1 MTTPTK
7 PLNKLAMALTIA
19 VTSVASSFAADMT
32 DDQKTVYALGAN
44 IGKQIAVFKL
54 SPAELE
60 LLKKGLTDSVLEK
73 KLAIDF
79 DAQAPKIN
87 TLAQTRMA
95 AGSAK
100 TKEAGAAFADKA
112 AKEKGAEKT
121 ASGLVY
127 LSLKDGTGASPVA
140 TDTVSV
146 HYKGVL
152 IDGKEFDSSY
162 KRNSPAEFALN
173 GVIKCWTEGVQK
185 MKVGGKARLICPS
198 SIAYGDGGAPGGSIP
213 PGSTLNF
220 EVELLSIKAK

>member
-1 MTTPTK
+1 MKTTI
-7 PLNKLAMALTIA
+7 KLLIA
-19 VTSVASSFAADMT
+19 ATVTAASIATSFAADMT
-32 DDQKTVYALGAN
+32 DDQKTLYALGVN
-44 IGKQIAVFKL
+44 IGKQIGVFKL
-54 SPAELE
+54 SAAELE
-60 LLKKGLTDSVLEK
+60 QVKKGLSDAVLEK

-79 DAQAPKIN
+79 DTQAPKIN
-87 TLAQTRMA
+87 TFAQARMS
-95 AGSAK
+95 AGSTK

-127 LSLKDGTGASPVA
+127 LSLKDGTGASPA
-140 TDTVSV
+140 ASDTVSV
-146 HYKGVL
+146 HYKGTL

-162 KRNSPAEFALN
+162 KRNAPAEFALS

>member
-1 MTTPTK
+1 MKTTI
-7 PLNKLAMALTIA
+7 KLLIA
-19 VTSVASSFAADMT
+19 ATVTAASIATSFAADMT
-32 DDQKTVYALGAN
+32 DDQKTLYALGVN
-44 IGKQIAVFKL
+44 IGKQIGVFKL
-54 SPAELE
+54 SAAELE
-60 LLKKGLTDSVLEK
+60 QVKKGLSDAVLEK

-79 DAQAPKIN
+79 DTQAPKIN
-87 TLAQTRMA
+87 TFAQARMS

-127 LSLKDGTGASPVA
+127 LSLKDGTGASPA
-140 TDTVSV
+140 ASDTVSV
-146 HYKGVL
+146 HYKGTL

-162 KRNSPAEFALN
+162 KRNAPAEFALS

>member
-1 MTTPTK
+1 MSITK
-7 PLNKLAMALTIA
+7 NAIKFSIA
-19 VTSVASSFAADMT
+19 VSMAAASIATSFAADMT
-32 DDQKTVYALGAN
+32 DDQKTLYALGVN
-44 IGKQIAVFKL
+44 IGKQIGVFKL
-54 SPAELE
+54 SAAELE
-60 LLKKGLTDSVLEK
+60 QVKKGLSDAVLEK

-79 DAQAPKIN
+79 DAQSPKIN
-87 TLAQTRMA
+87 TFAQARMS

-100 TKEAGAAFADKA
+100 TKEAGATFADKA

-127 LSLKDGTGASPVA
+127 LSLKDGTGASPA
-140 TDTVSV
+140 ASDTVSV
-146 HYKGVL
+146 HYKGTL

-162 KRNSPAEFALN
+162 KRNAPAEFPLS